1 MDQKKIY
8 QLSLDSSDITV
19 RNNKGNKGLLT
30 ISNDGG
36 RIIEYGN
43 DSMVLSG
50 SIDSRHIHNLLH
62 PDTSY
67 LDLPGNICTELNIL
81 AVSPGSTGT
90 VSLNTIRG
98 KPCFQGCFYMGSN

>member
-1 MDQKKIY
+1 MDQKNI
-8 QLSLDSSDITV
+8 SIVRPDSSDITV

-81 AVSPGSTGT
+81 AVSPVPQELYHFKYHQWQALFSGAFLYG
-90 VSLNTIRG
+90 
-98 KPCFQGCFYMGSN
+98 F